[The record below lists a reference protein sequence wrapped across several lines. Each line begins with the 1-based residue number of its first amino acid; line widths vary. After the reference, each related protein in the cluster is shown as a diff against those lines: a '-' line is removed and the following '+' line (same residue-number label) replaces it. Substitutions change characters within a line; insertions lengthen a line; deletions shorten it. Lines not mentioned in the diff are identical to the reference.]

1 MKQEH
6 GLVLLANRFRDKFQ
20 NAMGCFQI
28 NSELDGWAYIQILFY
43 LLSLRTAFSAFRL
56 GQQIKKDWSELKLNP
71 VTGRKW
77 ALTDQA
83 AFLLA
88 VPPAVLVHE
97 IFHAIPIYMWGGRV
111 DECGYGFY
119 WGFVGSDHSFSPEQD
134 WFISLAGTLGSL
146 LIGLLYWL
154 ALRKHKF
161 DILRFFGLRAF
172 RFQLYFSLL
181 MYPIFTAFTFI
192 GDWRTIYNFNETPI
206 LSGATAVIHL
216 TLLALYFWADR
227 SGRFEMVAHE
237 NLAEQETFAQLQE
250 QATLNPQDA
259 TIQLQLI
266 EALRRGRASNR
277 AKRQLKQ
284 FLQQNDSSG
293 EAHLMQA
300 LLELENKRTIPK
312 TAFTHSQRALQLG
325 IKDSQQ
331 QAVAH
336 HILGQYY
343 LNKEAYTEAIQSFT
357 QIIALSQ
364 PESNQIRLAEAYRGR
379 GVAYRRQTQYDLAYQ
394 DVQQAVKIAQK
405 LGNNDQVQSLH
416 NELQIIEQHAGRPLG
431 PSATK
436 HEGGDG

>member
-1 MKQEH
+1 
-6 GLVLLANRFRDKFQ
+6 
-20 NAMGCFQI
+20 MGCF
-28 NSELDGWAYIQILFY
+28 NLLGSPLEYLFY
-43 LLSLRTAFSAFRL
+43 ALSLMQAYRA
-56 GQQIKKDWSELKLNP
+56 LKLAGLLRREWDSIKQEP
-71 VTGRKW
+71 LTSRKW
-77 ALTDQA
+77 GLAEQA
-83 AFLLA
+83 AFYLA

-97 IFHAIPIYMWGGRV
+97 LFHAIPIYAWGGRV
-111 DECGYGFY
+111 VNCGYGFY
-119 WGFVGSDHSFSPEQD
+119 WGFVQPDRFFPAGQE
-134 WFISLAGTLGSL
+134 WFIALAGTLGSL

-154 ALRKHKF
+154 LSAQQQNRT
-161 DILRFFGLRAF
+161 LRFFGLRAF

-181 MYPIFTAFTFI
+181 IYPIFTAFTFI
-192 GDWRTIYNFNETPI
+192 GDWRTIYNFAETPL
-206 LSGATAVIHL
+206 LSGVTAVIHL

-237 NLAEQETFAQLQE
+237 SMAEQEMFAQLTG

-259 TIQLQLI
+259 TIQLQFI
-266 EALRRGRASNR
+266 EALQRGRATNR
-277 AKRQLKQ
+277 AKQQLKQ

-300 LLELENKRTIPK
+300 LIELENKQTIPK
-312 TAFTHSQRALQLG
+312 TAVTHSQRALQLG

-357 QIIALSQ
+357 QITALSQ
-364 PESNQIRLAEAYRGR
+364 PESNQIRLVEAYRGR
-379 GVAYRRQTQYDLAYQ
+379 SVAYRRQTQYDLAYQ

-416 NELQIIEQHAGRPLG
+416 NELKIIEQHAGRPLG
-431 PSATK
+431 PSANNRF
-436 HEGGDG
+436 EGGDV

>member
-1 MKQEH
+1 
-6 GLVLLANRFRDKFQ
+6 
-20 NAMGCFQI
+20 MGCF
-28 NSELDGWAYIQILFY
+28 NLLGSPLEYLFY
-43 LLSLRTAFSAFRL
+43 ALSLMQAYRA
-56 GQQIKKDWSELKLNP
+56 LKLAGLLRREWDSIKQEP
-71 VTGRKW
+71 LTSRKLGL
-77 ALTDQA
+77 AEQA
-83 AFLLA
+83 AFYLA

-97 IFHAIPIYMWGGRV
+97 LFHAIPIYAWGGRV
-111 DECGYGFY
+111 VNCGYGFY
-119 WGFVGSDHSFSPEQD
+119 WGFVQPDRFFPAGQE
-134 WFISLAGTLGSL
+134 WFIALAGTLGSL

-154 ALRKHKF
+154 LSAQQQNRT
-161 DILRFFGLRAF
+161 LRFFGLRAF

-181 MYPIFTAFTFI
+181 VYPIFTAFTFI
-192 GDWRTIYNFNETPI
+192 GDWRIIYNFAETPI

-237 NLAEQETFAQLQE
+237 SLAEQETFARLQE

-259 TIQLQLI
+259 TIQLQFI
-266 EALRRGRASNR
+266 EALRRGRATHR

-300 LLELENKRTIPK
+300 LLELENKQTIPK
-312 TAFTHSQRALQLG
+312 TAVTHSQRALQLG

-357 QIIALSQ
+357 QIIILSQ

-431 PSATK
+431 TSANNRF
-436 HEGGDG
+436 EGGDV